1 MYVLNHGSWITGLHP
16 FDCNVPN
23 HRQFIPGQFIQCV
36 NEICTEFAFAH
47 HKYNYKLLQIYGS
60 SFYGS
65 NLWDIY
71 SKELMSLCIRWNVA
85 IRQMYDIPVQIH
97 YRLLLHVDL
106 VLKCGFSQFMV
117 SNLRSKHFFIF
128 HIANVC
134 TVSKIL
140 NEYDVDVIKLDTAH

>member
-1 MYVLNHGSWITGLHP
+1 
-16 FDCNVPN
+16 
-23 HRQFIPGQFIQCV
+23 
-36 NEICTEFAFAH
+36 
-47 HKYNYKLLQIYGS
+47 
-60 SFYGS
+60 
-65 NLWDIY
+65 
-71 SKELMSLCIRWNVA
+71 MSLCIRWNVA

-128 HIANVC
+128 QIANVC